1 MQSTD
6 YNPRYITPVLTAGK
20 SFIIG
25 YTNEE
30 KGICSNLPVIIF
42 DDFTTDSRY
51 VDFPFKVKSSAMKI
65 LHVKKEINIQYV
77 CYYMSITRLI
87 GDTHK
92 RYWISEYS
100 KLLIPVP
107 PQKEQERITKKVTE
121 LYMML
126 DSISYEL
133 KIGTNVV

>member
-1 MQSTD
+1 
-6 YNPRYITPVLTAGK
+6 
-20 SFIIG
+20 
-25 YTNEE
+25 
-30 KGICSNLPVIIF
+30 
-42 DDFTTDSRY
+42 
-51 VDFPFKVKSSAMKI
+51 MKI

-121 LYMML
+121 LYKML